1 MGELAQKQK
10 GIYND
15 LLTKTPV
22 CQVNK
27 MKKQKEA
34 PPHTR
39 IHNLDVVAISM
50 TPAIMRS
57 EQKGC
62 KGRAAPKSA
71 PAPETK
77 SSRTGHKNRA
87 KRWG

>member
-1 MGELAQKQK
+1 
-10 GIYND
+10 
-15 LLTKTPV
+15 
-22 CQVNK
+22 
-27 MKKQKEA
+27 MKEQKEA

-39 IHNLDVVAISM
+39 MHNLNVVAIPM
-50 TPAIMRS
+50 TPTTRRS
-57 EQKGC
+57 GQKGC

-77 SSRTGHKNRA
+77 SSRTSHKTRA